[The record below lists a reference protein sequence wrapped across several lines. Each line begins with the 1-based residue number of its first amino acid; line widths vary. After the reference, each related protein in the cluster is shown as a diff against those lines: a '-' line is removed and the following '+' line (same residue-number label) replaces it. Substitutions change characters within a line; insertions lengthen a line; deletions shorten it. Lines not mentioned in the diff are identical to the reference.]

1 MVIKRDSLRAERDF
15 YSPMTGN
22 TGTEIRYAD
31 APTKTKSTY
40 GSKVKDRLSEIG
52 QNTRRSAPI
61 IKAIKTAMKKTDDPF
76 TQIAEQK
83 SYAPQEEND
92 IGAQIQGLAGQAADA
107 VSQAQD
113 AIGEGVTQAR
123 QEFEGYKKSQ
133 SKKQAERRAE
143 RLADLKAARDA
154 RQNIRTDFQNRVR
167 GVSDEVSGV
176 RKEVKTQG
184 DRFKSFSAAQLKR
197 DIQQDI
203 ATRKTAQDQ
212 KTYEKNRARQRELR
226 KQALDKRISG
236 VEAKQAATA
245 KKTKDYRSIQEK
257 QMALRRQALDKRI
270 GSVETSVIKT
280 RQDQKAYEKR
290 RAEQRALRQESVDRN
305 LSKVRG
311 EISKVDTKVDTKV
324 GEVKKMYGQ
333 GGLALGTTTQRQ
345 GGTVKGGVKVE
356 KKDSPAVNASTFRQ
370 KNVRGGG
377 VPGKS
382 GKDESARPKQV
393 ANLPSNYKAT
403 EAKAFAEA
411 KAYKERQARVKAAKV
426 KATKVKSERARAQA
440 AAAKAKSEGKTKAQQ
455 AAAAR
460 KAAGPNRT
468 MSAGQQTRAQAGPS
482 ARTAAGNRARV
493 KANARKRAQA
503 AAKKRKAAKKAAP
516 KKKAPRKTRTRTARR
531 RGRRRGR
538 RRCDIMLKFDI
549 SLLTNNNLRHDE
561 LAELAY
567 FVRALREVEL

>member
-549 SLLTNNNLRHDE
+549 SLLTNNNLRHDD
-561 LAELAY
+561 LAEVAY
-567 FVRALREVEL
+567 FVRALREVEP

>member
-113 AIGEGVTQAR
+113 AIGEGVSQAK

-549 SLLTNNNLRHDE
+549 SLLTNNNLRHDD
-561 LAELAY
+561 LAEVAY
-567 FVRALREVEL
+567 FVRALREVEP

>member
-290 RAEQRALRQESVDRN
+290 RAEQRARRQESVDRN

-549 SLLTNNNLRHDE
+549 SLLTNNNLRHDD
-561 LAELAY
+561 LAEVAY
-567 FVRALREVEL
+567 FVRALREVEP